1 MLEIVASYHCM
12 EFLDIIMTQ
21 TLENGK
27 KPSFR
32 PTFDPFVQLQA
43 AKFFFFKNL
52 APLVTGYHGQLS
64 SCTISE
70 NNNDRILRKIS
81 DGQTDRQIDGQ
92 TDESDFMGCCLTN
105 VERPIRI
112 RFNHYNSKKY

>member
-1 MLEIVASYHCM
+1 MAKNLVLGLLLTHLY
-12 EFLDIIMTQ
+12 
-21 TLENGK
+21 N
-27 KPSFR
+27 FR
-32 PTFDPFVQLQA
+32 LPN
-43 AKFFFFKNL
+43 FFFFKNL

-81 DGQTDRQIDGQ
+81 DGQTDRQIDRQ